1 MIYLLITAGIFFL
14 DGGIKRRIDKKYS
27 RKVQHPHLRGAV
39 ILEKYY
45 NDGAALNFLA
55 KKPKLMRG
63 IHTIVLAGVGICY
76 YLLLHRNG
84 KPLEKAGVAMLF
96 GGGCSNLYD
105 RYTKGH
111 VVDYVRINKGP
122 KWLKNIIFN
131 VSDFCIFIGA
141 LMAVA
146 GNGGR

>member
-27 RKVQHPHLRGAV
+27 RKVRHPHLRGAV

-76 YLLLHRNG
+76 YLAACTETESHWKKQEWRCFL
-84 KPLEKAGVAMLF
+84 AA
-96 GGGCSNLYD
+96 
-105 RYTKGH
+105 
-111 VVDYVRINKGP
+111 VRICMTAIRKGM
-122 KWLKNIIFN
+122 WWIMF
-131 VSDFCIFIGA
+131 G
-141 LMAVA
+141 
-146 GNGGR
+146 